1 MKTTN
6 QTYDTIANR
15 YENRQLTARQA
26 KEFEMLQEDMADGS
40 IDGDEFSLHWN
51 DLFPPFNFM
60 KCLKSLLKGALFLTF
75 ECFVLF
81 LLSKSYNWPVLV
93 SAFFMMEFIGFLFIR
108 RDWRSK

>member
-6 QTYDTIANR
+6 ATYDAVSER
-15 YENRQLTARQA
+15 YENGQLTRRQA

-51 DLFPPFNFM
+51 DMFPPFNFM
-60 KCLKSLLKGALFLTF
+60 RLLKAAIFLAF

-81 LLSKSYNWPVLV
+81 LLSKSYNWTVLV
-93 SAFFMMEFIGFLFIR
+93 AAFIAMEFIGFLFIR
-108 RDWRSK
+108 LGKK